1 MAEINFYFLTS
12 YTKKILN
19 NYNIFI
25 NEKDQSNFFKIENTE
40 YFIYVNKINI
50 SKEKAELSDEIRIKI
65 QNEKEENNIYKI
77 KLNLE
82 KYKKTLSVFLF
93 DYNLDNISEEIKVI
107 NCDVFNF
114 SVKDEKYMN
123 KNFSTHEYFL
133 SFLFIF

>member
-1 MAEINFYFLTS
+1 MEEINCYFLTS

-50 SKEKAELSDEIRIKI
+50 SKEKAELSDEISIKI

-93 DYNLDNISEEIKVI
+93 DYNLVNISEEIKVI
-107 NCDVFNF
+107 
-114 SVKDEKYMN
+114 K
-123 KNFSTHEYFL
+123 
-133 SFLFIF
+133 FIFN